1 MFFVELAMLLVLA
14 RILGALARKVG
25 QPSIVGQLLAGL
37 LLGPSVFGKLAPGAQ
52 AWVFPSAVDSQSMLF
67 AVSTLGVALLLVVTG
82 YETDLGLIRALGRPA
97 LVVAAGSVVVP
108 FAAGVAAGLVVP
120 SRFVGLQSTRGV
132 FVLFIAAALTTSS
145 LAVVA
150 KILSELKL
158 LRRNFGQITLAVG
171 MANEIVGYVLL
182 GVIASIAASGR
193 LEPADALVTLAGI
206 VALVVVGLTVGQR
219 VVDWGFHKLR
229 AGRAEHASWLGFAMM
244 LTFAA
249 GAASQALG
257 AEAVLGA
264 FLVGVVMGRSRYR
277 EPDTREQLESITSS
291 FLAPIFFATAG
302 LQVDIGVLADPNVLL
317 WGAILLGVAWVA
329 KFGGVAISSLAV
341 GLHRREAAALGFGL
355 NARGVL
361 EVLIATIGLTL
372 GVFNRTSYS
381 LVLLIA
387 IVSSTL
393 APPLVRAVA
402 SGWAGTPGERDRLA
416 REERLAAN
424 HLVRTDRVLVP
435 TRGGPDSHLAALMV
449 HQAWPREAGMTLLSV
464 SNEPSAPDVSGL
476 RLALE
481 GREVDHRVVRG
492 SDPAAAIFG
501 QAMLGY
507 GAIAVG
513 TSRVGSSTRLLSPVI
528 DELLAMTR
536 LPLVIVRRGINAP
549 QIEEQR
555 FERALLPVSGTRSSL
570 AAQEVGLALALHHG
584 CPTVVMHVV
593 ARSETP
599 HTGAGRGRR
608 RLGAVANRL
617 PHVERTLVAQR
628 VADAA
633 LLTAQRAGVDA
644 TALVR
649 DAVFPAA
656 EIAATGADL
665 GADLIVVGARLRPIA
680 GRAFIGHNAE
690 HILEHTTATV
700 VVVATPQTWA
710 AK

>member
-1 MFFVELAMLLVLA
+1 MFA
-14 RILGALARKVG
+14 RLLGALARRVG

-37 LLGPSVFGKLAPGAQ
+37 LLGPSVFGKLAPAAQ
-52 AWVFPSAVDSQSMLF
+52 AWVFPTAIDSQSMLL

-108 FAAGVAAGLVVP
+108 FAAGVAAGLLVP
-120 SRFVGLQSTRGV
+120 ARFLGLQAPRPV
-132 FVLFIAAALTTSS
+132 FVLFVAAALTTSS

-182 GVIASIAASGR
+182 AVIASIAASGR
-193 LEPADALVTLAGI
+193 MEPSGALITLAGI
-206 VALVVVGLTVGQR
+206 VALVVMGLTVGQR
-219 VVDWGFHKLR
+219 VVDWGFQRLR
-229 AGRAEHASWLGFAMM
+229 ARGAEHASWLAFAMM
-244 LTFAA
+244 LTFTA

-277 EPDTREQLESITSS
+277 EPSTREQLESVTSS

-302 LQVDIGVLADPNVLL
+302 LQVDIAVLADPNVLL
-317 WGAILLGVAWVA
+317 WGAFLLAVAWVA
-329 KFGGVAISSLAV
+329 KFGGVALASLAV

-361 EVLIATIGLTL
+361 EVLIATVGLAL

-424 HLVRTDRVLVP
+424 HLVRTDRILVP
-435 TRGGPDSHLAALMV
+435 TRGGPDSHLAALLV
-449 HQAWPREAGMTLLSV
+449 HQAWPREAGLTLLSV
-464 SNEPSAPDVSGL
+464 TDGSPAPDLAGL
-476 RLALE
+476 RLLLE
-481 GREVDHRVVRG
+481 GREVDHRLVRG
-492 SDPAAAIFG
+492 SDPATAIFG

-513 TSRVGSSTRLLSPVI
+513 ASRIGSSTRLLSPVI
-528 DELLAMTR
+528 DELLALTR
-536 LPLVIVRRGINAP
+536 LPLVIVRRGVNAP
-549 QIEEQR
+549 QVETQR
-555 FERALLPVSGTRSSL
+555 FERALIPVSGTRASL
-570 AAQEVGLALALHHG
+570 AAQEVGLALALHHS

-593 ARSETP
+593 ARSEPVDATNTRP
-599 HTGAGRGRR
+599 RRG
-608 RLGAVANRL
+608 LGAVANRL
-617 PHVERTLVAQR
+617 PNVERTLVAQR

-633 LLTAQRAGVDA
+633 LLSAQRAGVDA

-649 DAVFPAA
+649 DAVFPAD
-656 EIAATGADL
+656 EIVTTANDL
-665 GADLIVVGARLRPIA
+665 GADLIVVGARLRPIE

-690 HILEHTTATV
+690 HILEHSTATV